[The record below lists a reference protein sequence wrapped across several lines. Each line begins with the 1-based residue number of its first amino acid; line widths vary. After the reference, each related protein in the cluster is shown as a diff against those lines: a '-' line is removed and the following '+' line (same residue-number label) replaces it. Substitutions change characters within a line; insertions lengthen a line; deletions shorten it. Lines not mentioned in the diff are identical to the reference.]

1 MQIVHITFFT
11 YAQTPA
17 IHGKKRK
24 SRFFLFFCIE
34 LCILPYAPER
44 VVLRIIPAQAGWSV
58 FLCPK
63 ESKMTK
69 NEEKG
74 DFSGFSSFFIKKL
87 LFLARFFALFEVTN
101 CDLKILWSSFKVT
114 ICDFEAIWKSQ
125 KNGQNKENAH
135 V

>member
-1 MQIVHITFFT
+1 MFLDIFQRNNLKK
-11 YAQTPA
+11 A
-17 IHGKKRK
+17 I
-24 SRFFLFFCIE
+24 L
-34 LCILPYAPER
+34 A
-44 VVLRIIPAQAGWSV
+44 V
-58 FLCPK
+58 FRH
-63 ESKMTK
+63 
-69 NEEKG
+69 
-74 DFSGFSSFFIKKL
+74 FFIKKL